1 MRVLLAGAT
10 GAIGRPLIRGLK
22 QHGHSAFGLVRS
34 SESARML
41 TEMGAEAVIGDA
53 LDAASVRAA
62 IARVRPDAVINE
74 LTSLPRHYTPAEMKA
89 AAERDSRV
97 RREGHVNLLAGMR
110 ESGVRRYVLQ
120 SSGFWYAPGPGLAD
134 ESSPLAVDASPGVAA
149 SARTYVELE
158 STVFRASEIDCVAMR
173 YGFFYG
179 PGTWYTNAGDMGEQ
193 VRRQQ
198 VPIIGAGQGVASFV
212 HIEDAASATV
222 TALECAPGAYNIV
235 DDHPS
240 QQRVWLPAF
249 ARACGAP
256 EPLQMTEQEA
266 LATSGA
272 DSVYYATRLRGA
284 SNEKARHELNFRPR
298 PLEWLQ
304 ARAVAAQRG

>member
-10 GAIGRPLIRGLK
+10 GAIGRSLISGLK
-22 QHGHSAFGLVRS
+22 QHGHSVFGLVRS
-34 SESARML
+34 AESAGTL
-41 TEMGAEAVIGDA
+41 ADMGAEAVIGDA
-53 LDAASVRAA
+53 LDTASVRAA
-62 IARVRPDAVINE
+62 IALVRPDAVINE

-97 RREGHVNLLAGMR
+97 RRQGNVNLLAGMR

-120 SSGFWYAPGPGLAD
+120 ASGFWYAPGPGLAD
-134 ESSPLAVDASPGVAA
+134 ESSPLAVDASAGVAA
-149 SARTYVELE
+149 SVRTYIELE
-158 STVFRASEIDCVAMR
+158 STAFRALETDCVAMR

-179 PGTWYTNAGDMGEQ
+179 PGTWYTSAGDMGEQ
-193 VRRQQ
+193 VPAKQ
-198 VPIIGAGQGVASFV
+198 VPIIGAGQGVSSFV

-222 TALECAPGAYNIV
+222 AALECAPGAYNIV
-235 DDHPS
+235 DDQPS
-240 QQRVWLPAF
+240 PQRVWLPAF

-256 EPLQMTEQEA
+256 EPPQITEQDA

-284 SNEKARHELNFRPR
+284 SKEKARHELNFRPR

-304 ARAVAAQRG
+304 G